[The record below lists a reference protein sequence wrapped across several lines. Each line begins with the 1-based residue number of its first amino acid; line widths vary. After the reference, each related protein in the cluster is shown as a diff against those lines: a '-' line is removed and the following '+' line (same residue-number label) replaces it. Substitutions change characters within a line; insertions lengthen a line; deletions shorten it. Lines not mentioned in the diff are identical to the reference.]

1 MWHQKRGIVAK
12 INGNTCIVLT
22 PEGTFTKIRR
32 PSSETRVGEEL
43 AYRSDLLSAATK
55 PILLVAGL
63 LVAFLIYPALYHL
76 LVPQAVAYVSLD
88 IHHGVE
94 MAVDENNKVIGV
106 RSFNDGGSVLADQL
120 NLKGRDLNDAVAAL
134 VDKAIDLDYI
144 GAGRNNLVVST
155 IVTPDSA
162 PRTQTIDQ
170 NRLHEVLEESILRH
184 GYSGQ
189 VRIYAASEELRLAA
203 EKQKLTAGQY
213 LVYEELVAAGHKLAI
228 EDINGQSLGQLTAAY
243 NMDGVSPQYIDNGS
257 SGEVSLAEE
266 GRTGSNVS
274 RGYSSHMVRNVRVP
288 GNQVMP
294 ATQAALAE
302 TNVRG

>member
-12 INGNTCIVLT
+12 ISGNTCIVLT
-22 PEGTFTKIRR
+22 PEGTFTRIRR

-43 AYRSDLLSAATK
+43 AYRSDWLSAATK
-55 PILLVAGL
+55 PILVVAGL

-106 RSFNDGGSVLADQL
+106 RSFNEEGSVLTDQL
-120 NLKGRDLNDAVAAL
+120 NLKGRDLNDAAVVV

-155 IVTPDSA
+155 IVTLDSA
-162 PRTQTIDQ
+162 PSTQTIDQ
-170 NRLHEVLEESILRH
+170 NRLHEVMEESILRH

-189 VRIYAASEELRLAA
+189 VRIYAASEELRLVA
-203 EKQKLTAGQY
+203 EKQKLTTGQY
-213 LVYEELVAAGHKLAI
+213 IVYEELVAAGHKLAI

-266 GRTGSNVS
+266 GRTGTSVS
-274 RGYSSHMVRNVRVP
+274 RGYTSHTVRNVRVP
-288 GNQVMP
+288 GNQIMP
-294 ATQAALAE
+294 ATQAALAD

>member
-12 INGNTCIVLT
+12 ISGNTCIVLT

-106 RSFNDGGSVLADQL
+106 RSFNDGGSVMADQL
-120 NLKGRDLNDAVAAL
+120 NLKGKDLNDAVAAL

-189 VRIYAASEELRLAA
+189 VRIYAASEELRLVA
-203 EKQKLTAGQY
+203 EKQKLTTGQY
-213 LVYEELVAAGHKLAI
+213 IVYEELVAAGHKLAI

-266 GRTGSNVS
+266 GRTGTSVS
-274 RGYSSHMVRNVRVP
+274 RGYTSHTVRNVRVP
-288 GNQVMP
+288 GNQIMP
-294 ATQAALAE
+294 ATQAALAD

>member
-12 INGNTCIVLT
+12 ISGNTCIVLT
-22 PEGTFTKIRR
+22 PEGTFTRIRR

-155 IVTPDSA
+155 IVTLDSA
-162 PRTQTIDQ
+162 PSTQTIDQ
-170 NRLHEVLEESILRH
+170 NRLHEVMEESILRH

-203 EKQKLTAGQY
+203 EKQKLTTGQY

-266 GRTGSNVS
+266 GRTGTSVS
-274 RGYSSHMVRNVRVP
+274 RGYTSHTVRNGRVP

-294 ATQAALAE
+294 ATQAALAD